1 MNRLERKKIIQ
12 VILGTSM
19 IALAITLLITAHKGA
34 DTISVFLLGMLT
46 LIDIPFWVA
55 SLLFNA
61 VVLGIVAIF
70 NRKELGI
77 GSLINGFGLGLL
89 IGQIE
94 PWLNKLS
101 VNMTGYSI
109 MAVLLAPILFGVG
122 AGLYVSSNKGS
133 AALEA
138 LTQLLFKFTGFSL
151 TFIRIGLDALMV
163 IVGVL
168 LGASI
173 GIGTLLC
180 VLAIG
185 PIFGLTLKQLNRV

>member
-70 NRKELGI
+70 NRK
-77 GSLINGFGLGLL
+77 
-89 IGQIE
+89 
-94 PWLNKLS
+94 
-101 VNMTGYSI
+101 
-109 MAVLLAPILFGVG
+109 
-122 AGLYVSSNKGS
+122 
-133 AALEA
+133 
-138 LTQLLFKFTGFSL
+138 
-151 TFIRIGLDALMV
+151 
-163 IVGVL
+163 
-168 LGASI
+168 
-173 GIGTLLC
+173 
-180 VLAIG
+180 
-185 PIFGLTLKQLNRV
+185 

>member
-109 MAVLLAPILFGVG
+109 MAVLFSPYFIWGWSGIICF
-122 AGLYVSSNKGS
+122 
-133 AALEA
+133 
-138 LTQLLFKFTGFSL
+138 FKQRICC
-151 TFIRIGLDALMV
+151 IRSTD
-163 IVGVL
+163 
-168 LGASI
+168 SI
-173 GIGTLLC
+173 
-180 VLAIG
+180 A
-185 PIFGLTLKQLNRV
+185 F

>member
-1 MNRLERKKIIQ
+1 MGKIQIKKLMQ

-19 IALAITLLITAHKGA
+19 IALAVTLLVTAHKGA

-46 LIDIPFWVA
+46 IFDIPFWVA
-55 SLLFNA
+55 SLIFNA
-61 VVLGIVAIF
+61 CVLGIVAIF
-70 NRKELGI
+70 DRKELGV

-89 IGQIE
+89 IGLLE

-101 VNMTGYSI
+101 VNMAGYSI
-109 MAVLLAPILFGVG
+109 VAVILAPILFGIG

-138 LTQLLFKFTGFSL
+138 LTQLIFKFTRISL
-151 TFIRIGLDALMV
+151 KFIRIGLDALMV

-168 LGASI
+168 LGAPI

-185 PIFGLTLKQLNRV
+185 PIFEMTMKSLNGK